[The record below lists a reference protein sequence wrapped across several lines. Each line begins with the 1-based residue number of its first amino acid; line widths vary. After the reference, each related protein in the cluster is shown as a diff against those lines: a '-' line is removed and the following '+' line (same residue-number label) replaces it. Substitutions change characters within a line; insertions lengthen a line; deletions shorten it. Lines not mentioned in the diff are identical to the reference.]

1 MSIQPINQI
10 IYNPEFVKTNVSI
23 DLAWNSDGTLGIDD
37 AFLLEAS
44 TDYTELTKRI
54 LHCVLTETGEIPHRP
69 DWGVGISALQNDLNS
84 SGGLAKVAAKTRSQL
99 SNKNYFPEVTS
110 IDSISFTTSG
120 NQVGINISV
129 STIYGELS
137 L

>member
-23 DLAWNSDGTLGIDD
+23 DLSWNSDGTLGIDD